1 MDEVKVVIS
10 LKGNKGSIGIQS
22 PKCDPVF
29 TTFDGDLGLALERV
43 PGLVGEA
50 RQKWN
55 TNPQYPKCETPLPSQ
70 QAPRPTPTTRP
81 APRQTAST
89 AQPQM
94 F

>member
-1 MDEVKVVIS
+1 MDEVKVVIA
-10 LKGNKGSIGIQS
+10 LKGNKGSIGVQS

-43 PGLVGEA
+43 PGLVEEA
-50 RQKWN
+50 RQKWDL
-55 TNPQYPKCETPLPSQ
+55 NPTYPKCETPLPSQ
-70 QAPRPTPTTRP
+70 TQPTPRPTPRTTS
-81 APRQTAST
+81 RQTAST